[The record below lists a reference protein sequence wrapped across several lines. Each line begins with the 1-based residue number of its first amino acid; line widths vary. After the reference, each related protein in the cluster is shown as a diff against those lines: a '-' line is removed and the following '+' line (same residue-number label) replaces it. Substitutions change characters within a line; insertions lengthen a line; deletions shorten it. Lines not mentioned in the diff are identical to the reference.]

1 MSNTADHIEKQSFVQ
16 RLKSKFFRAWDYWN
30 GGVWKDTRRNFWVN
44 SVKTINL
51 TVRGFLDGDLQSQAC
66 AMTYRTLLAIV
77 PMLALLLAIGRGFG
91 LSELLQQQLYN
102 YFPSQQKVLSVAMNF
117 VDSYL
122 AQASEGI
129 FVGVGIVFL
138 LWTLISLLGNVEEIF
153 NSIWNVKTSR
163 SIWRKMTDY
172 TAILLLLPILMI
184 CASGISI
191 VMSSTLQRLLDFDF
205 LTPVVSIILDAT
217 SVVLTWL
224 FFAGC
229 YALIPNTKVKFSNAL
244 LAGILAGTGYQVVQW
259 LFVTGQMYV
268 AKYNAIYG
276 SFSFLPLMLIWL
288 QLVWLITF
296 VGAGICYSSQSIFSF
311 SFEGE
316 VKKISVNYRM
326 KVELAILA
334 VIVSRFKNQETPL
347 DEQQLIEQYDLP
359 PRLVTALVSQLIAL
373 GLICRADLSDDMA
386 ENHPAQ
392 FKLQPTREPDA
403 YKVGDIINLIKEH
416 GSSGFIPGFMKHFGG
431 ISTVVDNITDG
442 ISHRDGATLLTDLYN
457 S

>member
-44 SVKTINL
+44 SVKTVNL

>member
-1 MSNTADHIEKQSFVQ
+1 MSKNPANVDSPSFFSRLQS
-16 RLKSKFFRAWDYWN
+16 RIANIWEYCN
-30 GGVWKDTRRNFWVN
+30 NGVWKDTRRNIGVN
-44 SVKTINL
+44 LIKTINL

-91 LSELLQQQLYN
+91 LAELLQQQLYN

-138 LWTLISLLGNVEEIF
+138 LWTLISLLGNVEEVF

-191 VMSSTLQRLLDFDF
+191 FMSSTLQRLLDFDF
-205 LTPVVSIILDAT
+205 LTPVVSVVLDAA
-217 SVVLTWL
+217 SIVLTWL

-229 YALIPNTKVKFSNAL
+229 YALIPNTKVRFSNAL
-244 LAGILAGTGYQVVQW
+244 VAGVLAGTGYQVVQW
-259 LFVTGQMYV
+259 LFVSGQMYV

-316 VKKISVNYRM
+316 VKKISVNYSM
-326 KVELAILA
+326 KVELAILT
-334 VIVSRFKNQETPL
+334 VIVSRFKNQLPPVN
-347 DEQQLIEQYDLP
+347 EQELVEDYDLP
-359 PRLVTALVSQLIAL
+359 PRLVGALVSKLISL
-373 GLICRADLSDDMA
+373 GLICHAEIPDKGSDN
-386 ENHPAQ
+386 NHTLM
-392 FKLQPTREPDA
+392 KLQPTKEPDA
-403 YKVGDIINLIKEH
+403 YKVGEIINLIKEH
-416 GSSGFIPGFMKHFGG
+416 GSSGFIPGFNKHFGDV
-431 ISTVVDNITDG
+431 STVVDRITDG
-442 ISHRDGATLLTDLYN
+442 IAHNDGGILLTDLYK
-457 S
+457 